1 MKTKTGK
8 REKSAIH
15 KFDIKTVRDLLVGE
29 SKFITELLDK
39 QNFPV
44 PGNNDSG
51 KIYTLLVGVHEV
63 LRVTLYVLL

>member
-1 MKTKTGK
+1 MKIKAGK
-8 REKSAIH
+8 REKSAMC
-15 KFDIKTVRDLLVGE
+15 KFDIKVVRDLLVGE

-51 KIYTLLVGVHEV
+51 TV
-63 LRVTLYVLL
+63 